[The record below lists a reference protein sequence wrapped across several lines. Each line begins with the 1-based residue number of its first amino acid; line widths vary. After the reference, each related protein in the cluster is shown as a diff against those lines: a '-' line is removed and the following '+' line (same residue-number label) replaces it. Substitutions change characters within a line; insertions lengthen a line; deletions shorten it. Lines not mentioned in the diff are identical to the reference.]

1 MNTMHDVL
9 EWKGYDVYAIAPDAT
24 VDEAVVEMCRAR
36 VGALLVRDD
45 AGRPA
50 GIISERDLLI
60 RVLLAHRDPATT
72 LVAQVM
78 THRVV
83 SVDMDR
89 TIAGAMAVMTRERCR
104 HLPVVV
110 EGEIAG
116 MVSIGDLAL
125 TISENQEFELK
136 TLHAYVE
143 GRYPG

>member
-9 EWKGYDVYAIAPDAT
+9 ERKGYEVYATTSGAT

-60 RVLLAHRDPATT
+60 RVLLSHRDPATT

-78 THRVV
+78 THRLV

-110 EGEIAG
+110 DGEIVG
-116 MVSIGDLAL
+116 IVSIGDLAL

-136 TLHAYVE
+136 TLHEYVE

>member
-9 EWKGYDVYAIAPDAT
+9 ERKGYEVYATNQGAS

-45 AGRPA
+45 AGRPT

-60 RVLLAHRDPATT
+60 RVLLSHRDPATT
-72 LVAQVM
+72 IVAQVM
-78 THRVV
+78 THRLV

-110 EGEIAG
+110 DDEIVG
-116 MVSIGDLAL
+116 IVSIGDLAL
-125 TISENQEFELK
+125 AISENQEFELR
-136 TLHAYVE
+136 TLHEYVE
-143 GRYPG
+143 GQYPG